1 MGIDVVALH
10 AGSQGEVDT
19 SEDRQRELVRQ
30 RLREKEVS
38 TCTMYRVY
46 ASKTQDLISAR
57 KLAF

>member
-1 MGIDVVALH
+1 MIVDVVEYH

-38 TCTMYRVY
+38 N
-46 ASKTQDLISAR
+46 L
-57 KLAF
+57 

>member
-1 MGIDVVALH
+1 MCLLYKCLWNAVDIDVVAWH

-38 TCTMYRVY
+38 
-46 ASKTQDLISAR
+46 ALI
-57 KLAF
+57 L

>member
-1 MGIDVVALH
+1 MVIDVPWH

-38 TCTMYRVY
+38 
-46 ASKTQDLISAR
+46 ALI
-57 KLAF
+57 L